1 MAHQRFATVAIVGKP
16 NVGKS
21 SLLNVLVGEKLAI
34 VSEKP
39 QATRQPVIGILT
51 TGDTQ
56 LMLVDEP
63 GLLNPSY
70 LLQQAMRDAAVQ
82 WVRRADIILYL
93 HPADQRDPPPLES
106 LIPELDVVEQPTAL
120 VLTKTDQSVTN
131 GGVPLGHT
139 PVFPISA
146 RQRRGLKPLVEWCCS
161 HAPVRPFRYDTEHL
175 SIQPERFFVTE
186 FVRESAFEHLG
197 QELPYSLAV
206 EVDEFREGSDPL
218 YIRATVYVERDTQ
231 KSMVIGKQGKTIRA
245 LGSGARKK
253 IEELLGQRV
262 YLDLWVK
269 TLAKWRSKPHA
280 VARFGF
286 RDQIGEPK

>member
-1 MAHQRFATVAIVGKP
+1 MAHQRFATVAIVGRP

-82 WVRRADIILYL
+82 WVRRADVILYL
-93 HPADQRDPPPLES
+93 HPANQKEPPPLES
-106 LIPELDVVEQPTAL
+106 LIPEIEVVEQPTAL
-120 VLTKTDQSVTN
+120 VLTKTDQSGGN
-131 GGVPLGHT
+131 GGMPLGDS
-139 PVFPISA
+139 PVFPVSA

-161 HAPVRPFRYDTEHL
+161 QAPVRPFRYDTEHL

-197 QELPYSLAV
+197 QELPYSMAV

-218 YIRATVYVERDTQ
+218 YIRATVYVERETQ
-231 KSMVIGKQGKTIRA
+231 KRMVIGKQGRTIRA

-269 TLAKWRSKPHA
+269 TLAKWRSKPNA

-286 RDQIGEPK
+286 RDQIGEPR

>member
-1 MAHQRFATVAIVGKP
+1 VAQQRFATVAIVGKP

-82 WVRRADIILYL
+82 WVRRADVILYL
-93 HPADQRDPPPLES
+93 HPADQKEPPPLES
-106 LIPELDVVEQPTAL
+106 LIPEIEVVEQPTAL
-120 VLTKTDQSVTN
+120 VLTKTDQAGGN
-131 GGVPLGHT
+131 GGVALGDR
-139 PVFPISA
+139 PVFPVSA
-146 RQRRGLKPLVEWCCS
+146 RKRHGLKPLLEWCRS

-197 QELPYSLAV
+197 QELPYSIAV

-218 YIRATVYVERDTQ
+218 YIRATVYVERETQ
-231 KSMVIGKQGKTIRA
+231 KSMVIGKQGRTIRM
-245 LGSGARKK
+245 LGSGAREK

-269 TLAKWRSKPHA
+269 TLAKWRSKPNA

-286 RDQIGEPK
+286 RDQIGEPR